1 MAKLQ
6 VMTLDNL
13 SLYDELIKGY
23 VDAADAKSLKTA
35 TLEGNVL
42 KLYRVSEPV
51 GETAPAYEITLPETD
66 ISGLI
71 AKMTGATAGNV
82 VVANADG
89 TVADGGVALTS
100 LATKA
105 EVEAVQDEVDALET
119 LVGVIPDGYT
129 STTITGYAKEL
140 ADAVA
145 ANGYDDTEIKGLI
158 QDNTDAISELDGE
171 VGDLTT
177 LKTTEKTSVVD
188 AINEVVDGKANVATT
203 IAGYGITDAYTKT
216 EVDSAITT
224 AVANA
229 EHLKRSIV
237 AALPEVADA
246 DAHTIYMVE
255 ITGGDGNQ
263 KYEEF
268 MLINGAFEKI
278 GDSAVDLTDYATKDY
293 VDNNKEVVTFKMN
306 NSEVTSPTVFQPVID
321 AIFAGKMVEIEVN
334 VGVKNIYRLA
344 NVDENSGLI
353 TFYELG
359 FGSSNEGGFHRTK
372 CLYITARIDTTT
384 RQVITVSQYE
394 RFFDYI
400 SPTNRYDTPYIPQY
414 EGSPATKKYVDT
426 AIEAAITGALE
437 EAY

>member
-71 AKMTGATAGNV
+71 AKLTGATVGNV
-82 VVANADG
+82 VTVAADG
-89 TVADGGVALTS
+89 EVADGGVALAD
-100 LATKA
+100 LATKE
-105 EVEAVQDEVDALET
+105 EVSDVSD
-119 LVGVIPDGYT
+119 LVGVIPDGYEA
-129 STTITGYAKEL
+129 TTIAEYAKEL
-140 ADAVA
+140 ADNVA
-145 ANGYDDTEIKGLI
+145 ANGYDDTELSGKVTA
-158 QDNTDAISELDGE
+158 NTEAIEELDGE

-177 LKTTEKTSVVD
+177 LTTTEKTSIVG
-188 AINEVVDGKANVATT
+188 AINEVSGGKADKATT

-268 MLINGAFEKI
+268 MLINGVFEKI
-278 GDSAVDLTDYATKDY
+278 GDSAVDLTDYATKTEVATAVTTLADGQ
-293 VDNNKEVVTFKMN
+293 VATNKTNIESLQTLVG
-306 NSEVTSPTVFQPVID
+306 EGYE
-321 AIFAGKMVEIEVN
+321 AIPEADIRALFA
-334 VGVKNIYRLA
+334 
-344 NVDENSGLI
+344 
-353 TFYELG
+353 
-359 FGSSNEGGFHRTK
+359 
-372 CLYITARIDTTT
+372 
-384 RQVITVSQYE
+384 
-394 RFFDYI
+394 
-400 SPTNRYDTPYIPQY
+400 
-414 EGSPATKKYVDT
+414 
-426 AIEAAITGALE
+426 
-437 EAY
+437 